1 NIGIIG
7 EALLEG
13 LFEDGKKGMAEFLDF
28 LRDSDGLK
36 QWATETGESIR
47 EFANTVVGRF
57 KDLKSWW
64 DSLSD
69 STQELTKKI
78 ALFGTIGAVAIDP
91 VITII
96 GKVESVIGT
105 VMAVV
110 GKLKIAFMI
119 ASKVIVAALGS
130 LTWPIV
136 AIIAA
141 IAAVAAAV
149 YFYWEPISEF
159 FVELWQ
165 TISEIAIQA
174 WKALWEFLQP
184 IIQAIH
190 DFIVE
195 MFTKVKD
202 FWNQNG

>member
-1 NIGIIG
+1 MVTNGEVGTEEFLNVMEDFAGGMSEAYAETWGGLKDNILANIGIIG

-47 EFANTVVGRF
+47 EFANTVVDRF

-78 ALFGTIGAVAIDP
+78 TLFGTIGAVAIGP

-130 LTWPIV
+130 LT
-136 AIIAA
+136 
-141 IAAVAAAV
+141 
-149 YFYWEPISEF
+149 
-159 FVELWQ
+159 
-165 TISEIAIQA
+165 
-174 WKALWEFLQP
+174 
-184 IIQAIH
+184 
-190 DFIVE
+190 
-195 MFTKVKD
+195 
-202 FWNQNG
+202 